1 MCETTAGYQILWNQL
16 YMWQLL
22 SSMFNAAGTSIA
34 RTASCTDHKGCFNS
48 QEMFHHLCNFIVS
61 FRVVLD
67 VVQVV
72 SSENWN
78 TFSNDLNAVHRL
90 SLLSFVFMSLVFVFF
105 VCLIVRMFDTVICY
119 GNFQR
124 FLAISSNRIAIYL
137 TYLHHIPQYTFRYCF
152 VHGVLYSTSYSLV
165 STVVYIWSLS
175 HFITYL
181 VDNSCS

>member
-1 MCETTAGYQILWNQL
+1 MCETTVLWNQL

-48 QEMFHHLCNFIVS
+48 QEMCHHLCNFIVS

-72 SSENWN
+72 SSENY

-90 SLLSFVFMSLVFVFF
+90 SLYLCSCLSSFF
-105 VCLIVRMFDTVICY
+105 VSIRMFDTFA
-119 GNFQR
+119 NFQH

-137 TYLHHIPQYTFRYCF
+137 TYLHHIPQYTFHYCF
-152 VHGVLYSTSYSLV
+152 VHGVLYSTSNSLE
-165 STVVYIWSLS
+165 YIWSLS
-175 HFITYL
+175 HINL